1 MDVSFILV
9 ILLSGA
15 VATWLVGDK
24 WAAKTALIFSGLAFA
39 ATLFIIYLFAKGQ
52 GLIFTWH
59 NGFVITPGKGVS
71 FSHLWTSTPHI
82 VLGFQADPL
91 SLTMTALTTA
101 LTPVI
106 VYSSFG
112 NLFPKTRAFYALIM
126 FMAFA
131 MVGTFLSV
139 DGFVYYIFWE
149 LSLIPIYFIAM
160 IWGNG
165 DVEGRKKAIIKFFIY
180 TFAGSLFMLV
190 AFIFL
195 YTRAH
200 SFLNLRLYNAL
211 LTLNEQRWIFWAFFL
226 AYAIKTP
233 IIPFHTWQANTYQK
247 APAAG
252 TMLLSGIMLKMAL
265 FSIVRWQLPI
275 TPLAAHEYKYIVI
288 GLCIAG
294 VIYGSV
300 LALKQTNIKKL
311 LAYSSLA
318 HVGLIA
324 AGVYTL
330 TQDGIKGAFIQMIAH
345 GFGVVGLFF
354 AAEVIE
360 RRYGTQEI
368 AEMGGIRSQ
377 APKFASMF
385 MILVLASVA
394 LPGTFNFVG
403 EFELLYS
410 LAQAHIWFAIVGGTT
425 IILGAFYMLR
435 MFQQVMLG
443 ATNARPFADVTFG
456 EGLTFVVIIAVLI
469 GFGLYPKP
477 ISDFLLPGI
486 DKVLVYINR
495 YN

>member
-9 ILLSGA
+9 ILLFGA
-15 VATWLVGDK
+15 AATYFVGDK
-24 WAAKTALIFSGLAFA
+24 WASKAALIFSGFAFA
-39 ATLFIIYLFAKGQ
+39 ATVYIIYQYNLGHKVNFLHAWIQK
-52 GLIFTWH
+52 
-59 NGFVITPGKGVS
+59 PR
-71 FSHLWTSTPHI
+71 I
-82 VLGFQADPL
+82 VLGFQADGL
-91 SLTMTALTTA
+91 SLSMTLLTTA
-101 LTPVI
+101 LTPI
-106 VYSSFG
+106 IIYSSFG

-149 LSLIPIYFIAM
+149 LSLIPIYFIALL
-160 IWGNG
+160 WGSG
-165 DVEGRKKAIIKFFIY
+165 DAKERKKAVVKFFIY

-190 AFIFL
+190 AFIYL
-195 YTRAH
+195 YQRTH
-200 SFLNLRLYNAL
+200 SFLNLHLYNSAL
-211 LTLNEQRWIFWAFFL
+211 SKPEQTWIFFAFFL
-226 AYAIKTP
+226 AYAIKIP
-233 IIPFHTWQANTYQK
+233 LIPFHTWQANVYQK

-265 FSIVRWQLPI
+265 FSIIRWQLPI
-275 TPLAAHEYKYIVI
+275 APYAAHHYKYILI
-288 GLCIAG
+288 GLCVAG

-300 LALKQTNIKKL
+300 LALKQNNLKKL

-324 AGVYTL
+324 AGTYTL
-330 TQDGIKGAFIQMIAH
+330 TLDGLRGAVLQMIAH
-345 GFGVVGLFF
+345 GFAVVGLFF

-360 RRYGTQEI
+360 RRLATQSI
-368 AEMGGIRSQ
+368 SEMGGIRVQ
-377 APKFASMF
+377 TPRFTSMF

-410 LAQAHIWFAIVGGTT
+410 LAQANIWMAAVGGTT

-435 MFQQVMLG
+435 MFQLVMLG
-443 ATNARPFADVTFG
+443 ERNVKFFADVTLS
-456 EGLTFVVIIAVLI
+456 EGIVFVIILAVLLF
-469 GFGLYPKP
+469 FGLYPKP
-477 ISDFLLPGI
+477 IVDFVTPELENLYY
-486 DKVLVYINR
+486 YINR